1 MIAFLFNLLLAI
13 AWVAVTGSASLHN
26 LVFGFLLGALAL
38 VVIRDSFGGKGGH
51 IPRIG
56 PLLSLAALFLKELSL
71 SAWKVTV
78 TVLSP
83 DMKLKPGIFA
93 FPLTVTSDFE
103 ITLLANLITLTPG
116 TLSVDVSTDRRTLY
130 VHALDCSDA
139 EASKRAIANG
149 FERKIMEAFR

>member
-13 AWVAVTGSASLHN
+13 AWITVTGSASLHN

-38 VVIRDSFGGKGGH
+38 FIIREPFGGNGYLRRAG
-51 IPRIG
+51 
-56 PLLSLAALFLKELSL
+56 LMLSLAALFLKELTL
-71 SAWKVTV
+71 SAWRVTL

-116 TLSVDVSTDRRTLY
+116 TLSVDVATDRRTLY
-130 VHALDCSDA
+130 VHALDCSDP
-139 EASKRAIANG
+139 EASKRDIANG

>member
-1 MIAFLFNLLLAI
+1 MTAFLFNLLLAI
-13 AWVAVTGSASLHN
+13 GWVAVTGSVSLLN
-26 LVFGFLLGALAL
+26 LIFGFLLAALAL
-38 VVIRDSFGGKGGH
+38 FIIREPFGGKTY
-51 IPRIG
+51 PRRVG
-56 PLLSLAALFLKELSL
+56 PVLSLAALFLKELSL

-116 TLSVDVSTDRRTLY
+116 TLSGDVSTDRRTLY
-130 VHALDCSDA
+130 VHALDCSDP
-139 EASKRAIANG
+139 EATRRNIANG

>member
-1 MIAFLFNLLLAI
+1 MIFFLFNLLLAI

-26 LVFGFLLGALAL
+26 LVLGLLLGALAL
-38 VVIRDSFGGKGGH
+38 VIIRESFGGKGR
-51 IPRIG
+51 IPRVL
-56 PLLSLAALFLKELSL
+56 PVLSLVALFLKELSL

-130 VHALDCSDA
+130 VHALDCSNP
-139 EASKRAIANG
+139 EATRRDIANG

>member
-1 MIAFLFNLLLAI
+1 MIFFLFNLLLAT
-13 AWVAVTGSASLHN
+13 AWVTVTGSASLHN
-26 LVFGFLLGALAL
+26 LVLGVLLGALAL
-38 VVIRDSFGGKGGH
+38 VIIRESFGGKAR
-51 IPRIG
+51 IPRFL
-56 PLLSLAALFLKELSL
+56 PVFSLAALFLKELSL

-130 VHALDCSDA
+130 VHALDCSDP
-139 EASKRAIANG
+139 EATRRDIANG

>member
-1 MIAFLFNLLLAI
+1 MIFFLFNLLLAI

-26 LVFGFLLGALAL
+26 LVLGLLLGALAL
-38 VVIRDSFGGKGGH
+38 VIIRESFGGKGH
-51 IPRIG
+51 IPRVL
-56 PLLSLAALFLKELSL
+56 PVLSLAALFLKELSL

-116 TLSVDVSTDRRTLY
+116 TLSVDVSLDRRTLY
-130 VHALDCSDA
+130 VHALDCSDP
-139 EASKRAIANG
+139 ETTKRDIANG

>member
-1 MIAFLFNLLLAI
+1 MLLAI

-139 EASKRAIANG
+139 EASKRDIANG